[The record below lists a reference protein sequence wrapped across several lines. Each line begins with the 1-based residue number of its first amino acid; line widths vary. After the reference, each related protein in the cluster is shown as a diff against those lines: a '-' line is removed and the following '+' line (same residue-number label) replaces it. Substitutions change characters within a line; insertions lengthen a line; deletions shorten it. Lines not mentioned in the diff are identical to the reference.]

1 MSLDIFSISNVNQ
14 RKKVLRVLKKPPV
27 AKKRAFHLFLWGTN
41 MAPTIEKRLRN
52 DSGRPNFFY
61 PISEIVEG
69 ISRQPEVLF
78 FCLLLAPSF
87 EDAEQSALY
96 PHS

>member
-1 MSLDIFSISNVNQ
+1 KSPLSQ
-14 RKKVLRVLKKPPV
+14 
-27 AKKRAFHLFLWGTN
+27 KRGLFICFYGVQIWL
-41 MAPTIEKRLRN
+41 PTIEKRLRN
-52 DSGRPNFFY
+52 DSGRPIFFY